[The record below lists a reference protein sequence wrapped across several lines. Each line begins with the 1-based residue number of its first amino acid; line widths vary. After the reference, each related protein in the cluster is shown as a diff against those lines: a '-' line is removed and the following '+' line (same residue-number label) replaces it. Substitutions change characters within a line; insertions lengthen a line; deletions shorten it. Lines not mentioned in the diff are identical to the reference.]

1 MVKEFFEEVWNGI
14 KRAVKFVVDVLL
26 FIPRLIIK
34 GVKCAIAWLEEDDDE
49 QQVELVEKK
58 VEEKEV
64 NVPSSNTT
72 SESKK
77 VVPFAAAGVALGAAA
92 AAAEPAKKETPPAT
106 EPVDTGKEAEK
117 PLAKEETTE
126 PSEKGEAEVHVET
139 PPATEPV
146 DTGKEAEKP
155 LAKEETIEPS
165 EKGEAE
171 VHVETPVETMESAA
185 AEVEKDMD
193 DDKSSK
199 TKKSTAKKASTKVEK
214 VSAEIVDT
222 KTGEVIVPVEVFGSS
237 DKKASQYENAFIRYY
252 NDAAKKYGK
261 SLWMD
266 GAIELQKFARS
277 FLDALA
283 IKESVAPLK
292 GATADKR
299 YSDLLAKLDTKVK
312 FSENEKKKL
321 VVCLGCQNCMGTE
334 AVKPQMDAAFKLI
347 DMYQSHYYEA
357 WYKASQQGNPAVA
370 M

>member
-34 GVKCAIAWLEEDDDE
+34 GVKCAIAWLEEDDDD

-64 NVPSSNTT
+64 NVPSSNT

-92 AAAEPAKKETPPAT
+92 AAAEPAKKETESETPVTEAT
-106 EPVDTGKEAEK
+106 ETVAKEAEK
-117 PLAKEETTE
+117 PVENKTAE
-126 PSEKGEAEVHVET
+126 PEKGEAEVTTTVKVVE
-139 PPATEPV
+139 A
-146 DTGKEAEKP
+146 
-155 LAKEETIEPS
+155 
-165 EKGEAE
+165 
-171 VHVETPVETMESAA
+171 AA
-185 AEVEKDMD
+185 AEVESDVEEE
-193 DDKSSK
+193 KSSK
-199 TKKSTAKKASTKVEK
+199 TKKSAKKQPSVKVEK
-214 VSAEIVDT
+214 VAAEVVDT
-222 KTGEVIVPVEVFGSS
+222 STGEVITPVDVFGST
-237 DKKASQYENAFIRYY
+237 DKKASQYENAFIRFY
-252 NDAAKKYGK
+252 NEAAKKYGK

-283 IKESVAPLK
+283 IKESVVPLK
-292 GATADKR
+292 GTTADKR
-299 YSDLLAKLDTKVK
+299 YNDLFAKLDTKVK

-321 VVCLGCQNCMGTE
+321 AVCLGCQNCMGTE
-334 AVKPQMDAAFKLI
+334 AVMPQMDAAFKLI

-357 WYKASQQGNPAVA
+357 WYNNAKTQQGQPAVA